1 VPDFALAS
9 HSSLELSGY
18 CILPTKIP
26 GETHKT
32 LRDTLFK
39 DNSAGERCLLDH
51 PTVRE
56 TALALKHELTSTGH
70 LPANAIAIQA
80 IAFNKTAATNW
91 KVAWH
96 QDLMFP
102 FAKEVTSK
110 GFDLPTLK
118 QGIHYARPPEF
129 VLKQLLAV
137 RLHLDDCD
145 ATNGPLRISPGTH
158 LAGILKTATIPE
170 LVASYGDIA
179 CLAKKG
185 EALLMRPLALHA
197 SSQAT
202 EPKNRRIL
210 HLVYHSGE
218 PIPET
223 WHRAI

>member
-1 VPDFALAS
+1 MNLEEHGCCLVPAYISQEVL
-9 HSSLELSGY
+9 
-18 CILPTKIP
+18 
-26 GETHKT
+26 KT
-32 LRDTLFK
+32 LRDTLFY
-39 DNSAGERCLLDH
+39 DETPGERCLLDH

-56 TALALKHELTSTGH
+56 TALALKQELSSTGH
-70 LPANAIAIQA
+70 ISANSVAIQA
-80 IAFNKTAATNW
+80 IAFNKTASTNW

-102 FAKEVTSK
+102 FAEKVSADY
-110 GFDLPTLK
+110 FDLPTLR
-118 QGIHYARPPEF
+118 QGIHYARPPES
-129 VLKQLLAV
+129 VLSQLLAV

-158 LAGILKTATIPE
+158 LAGILKTAAIPE
-170 LVASYGDIA
+170 QVASHGEIT

-202 EPKNRRIL
+202 APKNRRIL

-218 PIPET
+218 SIPET

>member
-1 VPDFALAS
+1 MN
-9 HSSLELSGY
+9 LEEHGS
-18 CILPTKIP
+18 CVRTSCIP
-26 GETHKT
+26 GETLKE
-32 LRDTLFK
+32 LRETLFQ

-56 TALALKHELTSTGH
+56 TALALKQELTSTGH
-70 LPANAIAIQA
+70 LSVNAVAIQA

-91 KVAWH
+91 RVAWH

-102 FAKEVTSK
+102 FARRVTTAR
-110 GFDLPTLK
+110 FDLPTLK
-118 QGIHYARPPEF
+118 QGVHYARPPES

-158 LAGILKTATIPE
+158 LTGIIQTSEIPNR
-170 LVASYGDIA
+170 IA
-179 CLAKKG
+179 NHG
-185 EALLMRPLALHA
+185 ETTCFANQGEVLLMRPLTLHA

-202 EPKNRRIL
+202 EPNHRRIL
-210 HLVYHSGE
+210 HLVYHTGE